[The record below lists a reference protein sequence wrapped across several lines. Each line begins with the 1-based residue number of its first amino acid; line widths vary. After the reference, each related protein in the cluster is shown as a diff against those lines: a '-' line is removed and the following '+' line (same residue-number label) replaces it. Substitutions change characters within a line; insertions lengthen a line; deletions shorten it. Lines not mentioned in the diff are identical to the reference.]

1 MKKTEDKEKGAFLN
15 NIDLDMI
22 GKTRKAFEAEG
33 GHHYVEKTIEGEYRL
48 NGSPSFVAE
57 LHSDA
62 SNHLVASDEPKILGG
77 SGVHVSPLTYVL
89 YGVVACFANTVAIQC
104 SLKGVSLKRMKLKGE
119 LLYDIGPVLT
129 GIDSPLIRE
138 LRIEVDADKDIRKIV
153 ELSSKRCPALF
164 AISHGIK
171 TDVAQK
177 AESRTRRGV
186 RAR

>member
-1 MKKTEDKEKGAFLN
+1 MKRANKKEDVLN
-15 NIDLDMI
+15 NVDLDVV
-22 GKTRKAFEAEG
+22 RKSRRAFEGEA

-48 NGSPSFVAE
+48 NDSPSFVAE

-62 SNHLVASDEPKILGG
+62 SNHLVASDEPRILGG
-77 SGVHVSPLTYVL
+77 RGVHVSPLTYVL

-104 SLKGVSLKRMKLKGE
+104 SLRGVSLKRMKLKGE

-138 LRIEVDADKDIRKIV
+138 LRIEVDADKDIGEIV
-153 ELSSKRCPALF
+153 ELSTKRCPALF
-164 AISHGIK
+164 ALSNGIPTRVTQK
-171 TDVAQK
+171 TA
-177 AESRTRRGV
+177 SRHRPRV